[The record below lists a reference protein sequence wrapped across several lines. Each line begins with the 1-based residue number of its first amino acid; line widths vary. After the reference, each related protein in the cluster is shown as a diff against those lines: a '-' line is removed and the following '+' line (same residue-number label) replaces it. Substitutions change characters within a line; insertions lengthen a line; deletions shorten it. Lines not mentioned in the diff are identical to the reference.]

1 MTNPGVEG
9 GQRCACPC
17 VNKRTHPS
25 TKNPFAPQ
33 AQATK
38 SVKIRVRVQRTGMHA
53 CNCIPRHVQIAT
65 LKGAIFRAIDCC
77 NYDELLTRSFAL
89 LAWEFS
95 TLGYPR
101 KFIGSAFGHVMSKY
115 PYPHS
120 RITTILQM
128 LTC

>member
-1 MTNPGVEG
+1 MKPEDPSVFAGHAVTTTPLALYTSDFNPNLKYLLGNG
-9 GQRCACPC
+9 DKFHAR
-17 VNKRTHPS
+17 
-25 TKNPFAPQ
+25 F
-33 AQATK
+33 
-38 SVKIRVRVQRTGMHA
+38 MHA

-115 PYPHS
+115 PYLHS
-120 RITTILQM
+120 RITIILQM